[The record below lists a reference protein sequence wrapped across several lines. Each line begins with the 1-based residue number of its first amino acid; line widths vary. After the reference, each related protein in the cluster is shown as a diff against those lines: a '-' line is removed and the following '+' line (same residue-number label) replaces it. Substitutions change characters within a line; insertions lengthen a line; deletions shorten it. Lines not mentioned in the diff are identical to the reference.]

1 VAYATWADINVFL
14 DQAPGLTDRGKL
26 ENDPATLQ
34 GFLGVIEPLFEN
46 NVRGFVS
53 VPISATAS
61 PDTFAVAKAICA
73 MRGAVMALEVMRQTQ
88 ASDVQM
94 WYPQW
99 LEKKSDELV
108 EQLRR
113 DAAKPPD
120 AQAAVNPVVVV
131 PLFVGLPPEPIFR
144 LRPRRR
150 ECNDGRGG
158 W

>member
-1 VAYATWADINVFL
+1 
-14 DQAPGLTDRGKL
+14 
-26 ENDPATLQ
+26 
-34 GFLGVIEPLFEN
+34 
-46 NVRGFVS
+46 
-53 VPISATAS
+53 
-61 PDTFAVAKAICA
+61 
-73 MRGAVMALEVMRQTQ
+73 
-88 ASDVQM
+88 M